1 MIKMLKTYKIE
12 IKPTEEQKFKIN
24 KSMGICKFLY
34 NEMIA
39 TNEILYEQYRLGNSD
54 VKFMGGYDFDKY
66 VNNKLS
72 KQLGWIKDCGSK
84 ARKDAI
90 MNCDKSFKNFFKG
103 KNGFPKYKKRN
114 DSVGLYLPK
123 NNSGDFTLERHRVKF
138 PTIGFVRFKEFG
150 YIPKNSNI
158 KSGTITKTANKYFVS
173 LLVDENSK
181 VNNKINTNEP
191 IGIDL
196 GIKTLAFCSNGEG
209 FKNINKTNKVR
220 KLEKKLKR
228 RQRSLSRKLKRR
240 EVKTANKNIKK
251 DIEKL
256 QKLHNRLSNI
266 RTEYIRNVVNSLVK
280 QSPKFISIEDLNVK
294 GMMKNRCLSK
304 AIQKQK
310 FYYFR
315 LFLTQ
320 QCKNNNVELRVI
332 DRWYPSSKLCSCCG
346 QIKKDLKLKDR
357 IYKCDCG
364 NEIDRDLQASI
375 NIRDCSVYKVI

>member
-1 MIKMLKTYKIE
+1 MLKTYKIE
-12 IKPTEEQKFKIN
+12 IKPTEEQKDKLN

-39 TNEILYEQYRLGNSD
+39 TNEILYEQYKLGNSN
-54 VKFMGGYDFDKY
+54 VKFMDGYNFDKY

-84 ARKDAI
+84 ARKDSI
-90 MNCDKSFKNFFKG
+90 MNCDKAFKNFFKG
-103 KNGFPKYKKRN
+103 KSGFPKYKKRN
-114 DSVGLYLPK
+114 DSVGLYFPK
-123 NNSGDFTLERHRVKF
+123 NNKADFILERHRVKF
-138 PTIGFVRFKEFG
+138 PTIGFVKFKEFG

-158 KSGTITKTANKYFVS
+158 KSGTMTKSANKYFVS
-173 LLVDENSK
+173 LLVDEHTL
-181 VNNKINTNEP
+181 VNNKANLNNP

-196 GIKTLAFCSNGEG
+196 GIKTLAVCSNSEE
-209 FKNINKTNKVR
+209 FKNINKTNKII
-220 KLEKKLKR
+220 KLEKRLKR
-228 RQRSLSRKLKRR
+228 RQRSLSRKLKRK
-240 EVKTANKNIKK
+240 EVKSANKNIKI

-256 QKLHNRLSNI
+256 QKLHSRLSNI
-266 RTEYIRNVVNSLVK
+266 RTEYIRDVVNSLVK

-320 QCKNNNVELRVI
+320 QCKKNNIELRVI

-346 QIKKDLKLKDR
+346 QIKRDLKLKDR

>member
-1 MIKMLKTYKIE
+1 MLKTYKIE
-12 IKPTEEQKFKIN
+12 IKPTMEQKIKIN
-24 KSMGICKFLY
+24 KSIGVCKFLY

-39 TNEILYEQYRLGNSD
+39 TNEILYEQYRLGNSN
-54 VKFMGGYDFDKY
+54 VKFMSGYDFDKY

-84 ARKDAI
+84 ARKDSI
-90 MNCDKSFKNFFKG
+90 MNCDKAFKNFFKG
-103 KNGFPKYKKRN
+103 KSGFPKYKKRN
-114 DSVGLYLPK
+114 DSIGLYFPK
-123 NNSGDFTLERHRVKF
+123 NNNGDFTLERHRVKF

-158 KSGTITKTANKYFVS
+158 KSGTITKSANKYFVS
-173 LLVDENSK
+173 LLVDEDILINSK
-181 VNNKINTNEP
+181 VNSNES

-196 GIKTLAFCSNGEG
+196 GIKTLAVCSNGEE

-220 KLEKKLKR
+220 ELEKRLKR

-346 QIKKDLKLKDR
+346 QIKNDLKLKDR

>member
-1 MIKMLKTYKIE
+1 MKIMLKTYKIE
-12 IKPTEEQKFKIN
+12 IKPTEEQKIKIN
-24 KSMGICKFLY
+24 KSIGICKFLY

-39 TNEILYEQYRLGNSD
+39 TNEILYEQYKLGNSD
-54 VKFMGGYDFDKY
+54 IKFMGGYDFDKY
-66 VNNKLS
+66 INNKLAKS
-72 KQLGWIKDCGSK
+72 QTWIKDCGSK

-90 MNCDKSFKNFFKG
+90 MNCDKAFKNFFKG
-103 KNGFPKYKKRN
+103 KSGFPKYKKRN
-114 DSVGLYLPK
+114 DSVGLYFPK

-158 KSGTITKTANKYFVS
+158 KSGTITKSANKYFVS
-173 LLVDENSK
+173 LLVDEFVI
-181 VNNKINTNEP
+181 VNNKINTNES

-196 GIKTLAFCSNGEG
+196 GIKTLAVCSNGEE

-220 KLEKKLKR
+220 KLEKILKR
-228 RQRSLSRKLKRR
+228 RQRSLSRKLKRK

-256 QKLHNRLSNI
+256 QKLHSRLSNI
-266 RTEYIRNVVNSLVK
+266 RTEYIRYIINSLVK

-315 LFLTQ
+315 LFLIQ
-320 QCKNNNVELRVI
+320 QCKKNNVELRVI
-332 DRWYPSSKLCSCCG
+332 DRFYPSSKLCSCCG
-346 QIKKDLKLKDR
+346 QIKRDLKLKDR

>member
-196 GIKTLAFCSNGEG
+196 GIKDLAKVSNNKT
-209 FKNINKTNKVR
+209 FKNINKSNKVK

-228 RQRSLSRKLKRR
+228 EQRRLSKKY
-240 EVKTANKNIKK
+240 ENKNK
-251 DIEKL
+251 
-256 QKLHNRLSNI
+256 
-266 RTEYIRNVVNSLVK
+266 
-280 QSPKFISIEDLNVK
+280 
-294 GMMKNRCLSK
+294 
-304 AIQKQK
+304 
-310 FYYFR
+310 
-315 LFLTQ
+315 
-320 QCKNNNVELRVI
+320 
-332 DRWYPSSKLCSCCG
+332 
-346 QIKKDLKLKDR
+346 
-357 IYKCDCG
+357 
-364 NEIDRDLQASI
+364 
-375 NIRDCSVYKVI
+375 

>member
-1 MIKMLKTYKIE
+1 MLKTYKIE

-54 VKFMGGYDFDKY
+54 VKFMSGYEFDKY

-84 ARKDAI
+84 ARKDVI
-90 MNCDKSFKNFFKG
+90 MNCDKAFKNFFKG
-103 KNGFPKYKKRN
+103 KSGFPKYKKRN
-114 DSVGLYLPK
+114 DFVGLYFPK

-158 KSGTITKTANKYFVS
+158 KSGTITKSANKYFVS
-173 LLVDENSK
+173 LLVDEFVI
-181 VNNKINTNEP
+181 VNNKINTNES

-196 GIKTLAFCSNGEG
+196 GIKNLAVCSNGEE
-209 FKNINKTNKVR
+209 FKNINKTDKVR

-256 QKLHNRLSNI
+256 QKLHGRLSNI
-266 RTEYIRNVVNSLVK
+266 RTEYIRYIINSLVK

-320 QCKNNNVELRVI
+320 QCKNNNVEIRVI
-332 DRWYPSSKLCSCCG
+332 DRFYPSSKLCGCCG
-346 QIKKDLKLKDR
+346 QIKNNLKLKDR
-357 IYKCDCG
+357 VYKCDCG

>member
-1 MIKMLKTYKIE
+1 MLKTYKIE
-12 IKPTEEQKFKIN
+12 IKPTEEQKDKLN

-39 TNEILYEQYRLGNSD
+39 TNEILYEQYKLGNSN
-54 VKFMGGYDFDKY
+54 VKFMDGYNFDKY

-84 ARKDAI
+84 ARKDSI
-90 MNCDKSFKNFFKG
+90 MNCDKAFKNFFKG
-103 KNGFPKYKKRN
+103 KSGFPKYKKRN
-114 DSVGLYLPK
+114 DSVGLYFPK
-123 NNSGDFTLERHRVKF
+123 NNNGDFTLERHRVKF

-173 LLVDENSK
+173 LLVDEHTL
-181 VNNKINTNEP
+181 VNNKANLNNP

-196 GIKTLAFCSNGEG
+196 GIKTLAVCSNGVE
-209 FKNINKTNKVR
+209 FTNINKTKKVR
-220 KLEKKLKR
+220 RLEKRLKR
-228 RQRSLSRKLKRR
+228 RQRSLSRKLKRK
-240 EVKTANKNIKK
+240 EVKSANKNIKK

-256 QKLHNRLSNI
+256 QKLHSRLSNI
-266 RTEYIRNVVNSLVK
+266 RTEYIRDVVNSLVK
-280 QSPKFISIEDLNVK
+280 QSPKFISIEDLNLK

-304 AIQKQK
+304 VIQKQK

-320 QCKNNNVELRVI
+320 QCKKNNIELRVI

-346 QIKKDLKLKDR
+346 QIKRDLKLKDR

>member
-1 MIKMLKTYKIE
+1 MLKTYKIE

-54 VKFMGGYDFDKY
+54 VKFMSGYEFDKY

-84 ARKDAI
+84 ARKDTI
-90 MNCDKSFKNFFKG
+90 MNCDKAFKNFFKC
-103 KNGFPKYKKRN
+103 KSGFPKYKKRN
-114 DSVGLYLPK
+114 DSVGLYFPK

-158 KSGTITKTANKYFVS
+158 KSGTITKSANKYFVS
-173 LLVDENSK
+173 LLVDEFVI
-181 VNNKINTNEP
+181 VNNKINTNES

-196 GIKTLAFCSNGEG
+196 GIKTLAVCSNGEE

-220 KLEKKLKR
+220 KLEKILKR
-228 RQRSLSRKLKRR
+228 RQRSLSRKLKRK

-256 QKLHNRLSNI
+256 QKLHSRLSNI
-266 RTEYIRNVVNSLVK
+266 RTEYIRYIINSLVK

-310 FYYFR
+310 FYYFI

-320 QCKNNNVELRVI
+320 QCKKNNVELRVI
-332 DRWYPSSKLCSCCG
+332 DRFYPSSKLCSCCG
-346 QIKKDLKLKDR
+346 QIKRDLKLKDR

>member
-1 MIKMLKTYKIE
+1 MLKTYKIE

-54 VKFMGGYDFDKY
+54 VKFMSGYEFDKY

-84 ARKDAI
+84 ARKDVI
-90 MNCDKSFKNFFKG
+90 MNCDLAFKKFFK
-103 KNGFPKYKKRN
+103 KNGGFPKYKKKN
-114 DSVGLYLPK
+114 DSVGLYFSK
-123 NNSGDFTLERHRVKF
+123 NNLTDFTLERHRVKF
-138 PTIGFVRFKEFG
+138 PSIGYIRFKEFG
-150 YIPKNSNI
+150 YIPINSNI
-158 KSGTITKTANKYFVS
+158 KSGTISKSANKYFVS
-173 LLVDENSK
+173 LLVDEFVI
-181 VNNKINTNEP
+181 VNNKINTNES

-196 GIKTLAFCSNGEG
+196 GIKNLAVCSNGEE
-209 FKNINKTNKVR
+209 FKNINKTDKVR

-256 QKLHNRLSNI
+256 QKLHGRLSNI
-266 RTEYIRNVVNSLVK
+266 RTEYIRYIINSLVK

-320 QCKNNNVELRVI
+320 QCKKNNVEIRVI
-332 DRWYPSSKLCSCCG
+332 DRFYPSSKLCGCCG
-346 QIKKDLKLKDR
+346 QIKNNLKLKDR
-357 IYKCDCG
+357 VYKCDCG